1 MGKNTDLVVLEGW
14 PIILTGEEAMA
25 VLEAR
30 KLDELQNNTNRQK
43 LKKKNC
49 MKWVVISYSDYKND
63 YIKTAYF

>member
-49 MKWVVISYSDYKND
+49 MK
-63 YIKTAYF
+63 